1 MQGVSVTETKS
12 LRRVVETVFRESTNA
27 NQEGLYRPMHRSG
40 FYLEA
45 LGRVIKLDI
54 F

>member
-1 MQGVSVTETKS
+1 MTETKS
-12 LRRVVETVFRESTNA
+12 LRRVVENVFRESRNA

-45 LGRVIKLDI
+45 LGRVTKLNI